1 MTQKISKPQAKK
13 ELGVSGK
20 NIYTGEIRADEFL
33 RELKGKRG
41 IAKYREMRDNDPT
54 VGAIM
59 YAVEQVLR
67 DVPRKIKP
75 ADDSENAIKMA
86 DFVEGVL
93 EDMDHTLDDHISQ
106 AVSYISYGFATFEVV
121 YKRRGGTDN
130 SNPKKYSKFNDGLI
144 GVKKIAPRAQWTIER
159 FDVDKKTSEFKGV
172 WQEVTY
178 GGGGNYIPASK
189 LLHYCSV
196 TQNGDPSGRS
206 ALRNAY
212 SAYTY
217 LTKIQM
223 IEAIA
228 IERELHGVPVGRISA
243 EYLSPNATDEQ
254 KAVRRDLESI
264 LRDLKMNEQ
273 GYAVLPSD
281 VYVDQDGN
289 PTNQRLVDIEL
300 ITSNGNR
307 NIDMDPVIKRYQH
320 DIARSVMAEFLMLGG
335 GNTGSYALSKSKT
348 DLFLRALESYIN
360 IIFDVLN
367 KQLLERLWKLNGFN
381 FDLMPKIIP
390 GDIAPHDL
398 KELGAYLRNLNGA
411 DISLADQT
419 HIVDALLDNA
429 ELPNLDTDVYAESRE
444 RARVTEDARNDY
456 YDGPDDNVIGSKN
469 RTSEDDDNV
478 VDSPQNN
485 QNTGEQDA

>member
-1 MTQKISKPQAKK
+1 MEDLSKPQAKK

-33 RELKGKRG
+33 RELKGKKG
-41 IAKYREMRDNDPT
+41 VAKYREMRDNDPT

-67 DVPRKIKP
+67 DVPRKVKP
-75 ADDSENAIKMA
+75 ADNSDRAREMA
-86 DFVEGVL
+86 DFVEGIF

-106 AVSYISYGFATFEVV
+106 AVSYISYGFSTFEVV
-121 YKRRGGTDN
+121 YKRRGGTETND
-130 SNPKKYSKFNDGLI
+130 PKKYSKFNDGLI
-144 GVKKIAPRAQWTIER
+144 GVKKLAPRAQWTIER
-159 FDVDKKTSEFKGV
+159 FDVDNKTSELKGL

-178 GGGGNYIPASK
+178 GGGGNYIPATK

-243 EYLSPNATDEQ
+243 EYLSPNATDDQ
-254 KAVRRDLESI
+254 KAVRRDLENI

-289 PTNQRLVDIEL
+289 PTNQRMVDIEL
-300 ITSNGNR
+300 ITSDGNR
-307 NIDMDPVIKRYQH
+307 NIDIDPVIRRYQH

-335 GNTGSYALSKSKT
+335 GSTGSYALSKSKT

-367 KQLLERLWKLNGFN
+367 KQLIERLWKLNAFD
-381 FDLMPKIIP
+381 FDLMPKMVP

-398 KELGAYLRNLNGA
+398 KELGAYLRNLSGA
-411 DISLADQT
+411 GFDFTNQPE
-419 HIVDALLDNA
+419 VVQALMDNA
-429 ELPNLDTDVYAESRE
+429 ELPFDQDEYVQNPAGPE
-444 RARVTEDARNDY
+444 RV
-456 YDGPDDNVIGSKN
+456 PN
-469 RTSEDDDNV
+469 RQQRANE
-478 VDSPQNN
+478 
-485 QNTGEQDA
+485 